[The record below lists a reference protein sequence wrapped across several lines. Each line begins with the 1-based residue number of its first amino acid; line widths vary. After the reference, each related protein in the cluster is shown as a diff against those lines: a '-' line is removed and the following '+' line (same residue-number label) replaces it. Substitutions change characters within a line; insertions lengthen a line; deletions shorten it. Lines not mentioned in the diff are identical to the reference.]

1 MRQLVD
7 TVLGISPVQVP
18 GELGLLTV
26 EFLAAAL
33 ESART
38 GKVIQVPE

>member
-1 MRQLVD
+1 V
-7 TVLGISPVQVP
+7 S

-38 GKVIQVPE
+38 GRVVTMSSPEAPSSSSAPA